1 MLLRMKKFW
10 FVLPLLSACAAP
22 LFAQLQYADAKTK
35 AECAKYVQTPLPA
48 EAASIAAPSQWP
60 DCSSYKLYSGIGTK
74 LDFEAAR
81 RCAWQERSAAQ
92 AGLAPRYTV
101 ASVLGGAA
109 MLTQLYANGDGAERN
124 IPLAIR
130 FACEA
135 DGAPAEIQGRIEHLE
150 SLSSQSTSAAAKF
163 KFCDD
168 TTSGFMDGF
177 CTSYEAELSDQSRTN
192 ALQDLSSKW
201 PEPEQSAFA
210 TLEKAQEAY
219 TEAHGKGE
227 IDSSGTSRAAQEIA
241 AEQSLRDSFLDALK
255 SFEKGD
261 LPHHSAAEA
270 QQTDSDLNR
279 AFREAVADS
288 ETSKS
293 KYGAVQPEGIR
304 TAERSWLAYR
314 DAWIAF
320 AKLRYPSVSDETW
333 LTLLTKD
340 RIVTI
345 QGGPCAS
352 DPDNSQCEQQD
363 TRAPRPLP

>member
-1 MLLRMKKFW
+1 MLLRMKKYW
-10 FVLPLLSACAAP
+10 FVLLLLSAGAAP

-35 AECAKYVQTPLPA
+35 AECAKYTQTPLPA
-48 EAASIAAPSQWP
+48 EAVSIAAPKQWP
-60 DCSSYKLYSGIGTK
+60 TCNSYKLYSGIGTK
-74 LDFEAAR
+74 VDFEAAR

-92 AGLAPRYTV
+92 AGLTPRYTI

-109 MLTQLYANGDGAERN
+109 MLTQLYANGEGVERN
-124 IPLAIR
+124 IALAIR

-135 DGAPAEIQGRIEHLE
+135 DGAPAEIQGRIEHVE
-150 SLSSQSTSAAAKF
+150 SLSSQPTPSAAKF

-168 TTSGFMDGF
+168 ATSGFMDGF
-177 CTSYEAELSDQSRTN
+177 CTSYEAELANQSRTN

-210 TLEKAQEAY
+210 ALEKAQEAY
-219 TEAHGKGE
+219 AEAHAKGE
-227 IDSSGTSRAAQEIA
+227 IDLSGTSRAAQEIA

-261 LPHHSAAEA
+261 LPHHSVAEA

-279 AFREAVADS
+279 VFREAISDA
-288 ETSKS
+288 ETTKS

-304 TAERSWLAYR
+304 TAERAWLAYR

-320 AKLRYPSVSDETW
+320 AKLRYPSVGAETW
-333 LTLLTKD
+333 LTILSMD
-340 RIVTI
+340 RIATI
-345 QGGPCAS
+345 HGGHCSS